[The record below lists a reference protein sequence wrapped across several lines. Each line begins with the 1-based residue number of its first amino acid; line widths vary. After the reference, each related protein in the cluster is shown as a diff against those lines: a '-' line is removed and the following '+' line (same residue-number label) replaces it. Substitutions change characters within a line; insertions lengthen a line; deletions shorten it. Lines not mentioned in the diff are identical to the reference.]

1 MKKIRS
7 FLAFVLTVSVFTATA
22 CTSQTGESS
31 SAADLQSVSQSQE
44 NSDSSSESEADS
56 SQTAK
61 PVTDYTTYVSNTVIS
76 TGNNFYIEEA
86 ENITYR
92 AYLPVEEY
100 GELEYKFFF
109 TNTVDST
116 YTKGKIAF
124 VGKSGGSY
132 TVSNAT
138 VADGGTGVE
147 DEITNRT
154 PVTFGGE
161 TKKDVKPD
169 ESYTSDTVTI
179 NIP

>member
-1 MKKIRS
+1 M
-7 FLAFVLTVSVFTATA
+7 LTVSVFTATA
-22 CTSQTGESS
+22 CTSQTGEGS
-31 SAADLQSVSQSQE
+31 SAADSQSVSQSQE

-116 YTKGKIAF
+116 YTKGKSLLSVKAEA
-124 VGKSGGSY
+124 
-132 TVSNAT
+132 AT
-138 VADGGTGVE
+138 PYLTLPLQTAE
-147 DEITNRT
+147 QAL
-154 PVTFGGE
+154 
-161 TKKDVKPD
+161 KMK
-169 ESYTSDTVTI
+169 
-179 NIP
+179 

>member
-1 MKKIRS
+1 MYVIVMYLS
-7 FLAFVLTVSVFTATA
+7 GVLSL
-22 CTSQTGESS
+22 
-31 SAADLQSVSQSQE
+31 SAADSQSVSQSQE

-109 TNTVDST
+109 TNDEM
-116 YTKGKIAF
+116 
-124 VGKSGGSY
+124 
-132 TVSNAT
+132 T
-138 VADGGTGVE
+138 VAFSLQG
-147 DEITNRT
+147 
-154 PVTFGGE
+154 
-161 TKKDVKPD
+161 
-169 ESYTSDTVTI
+169 
-179 NIP
+179 